1 MKSRVE
7 LDAML
12 DDLEARLPGLLAN
25 CTQEDML
32 DCFTREADAIDAQT
46 KEEDH
51 AHVWGRLQH
60 LQGCAGLIPSD
71 EECADE

>member
-1 MKSRVE
+1 MKNRTE

-12 DDLEARLPGLLAN
+12 DDLEARMPSLMAN
-25 CTQEDML
+25 CHKDDML
-32 DCFTREADAIDAQT
+32 DCFTQEADAIDAVT
-46 KEEDH
+46 REEDH

-60 LQGCAGLIPSD
+60 IQGCNGLIPTD